1 MAFAFHD
8 IILNGIP
15 VTYSAGRI
23 TLNGSGLAYASE
35 AAGSV
40 TGLTVESGD
49 ARYVN
54 ITGNETVLGVKTFTG
69 SVIAQDGLVSSGNI
83 QMQKGN
89 PRLQFRDTSA
99 GGHSQGFDIHVDTG
113 RFYID
118 DNTYNSIFFD
128 YGSNGNNNT
137 LKLAANQLS
146 FYTSPS
152 GSTPQIAL
160 LIDTGRNTR
169 VSGNLYVSGVLL
181 DSAGNQT
188 IDPKNYYL
196 LSNGIISLDWTERSA
211 SSNDGT
217 IALSWTDRVL
227 LDTSENASVSWGGRQ
242 LSGDWL
248 ANTNPTTSGHI
259 INKGYLDSITGSLG
273 GGVGSDVVRTTGVQ
287 NIYGQKV
294 FYKTYE
300 NIDYE
305 IIDSK
310 SLDVYNR
317 ELLAETY
324 SDTFS
329 KYHTGV
335 VFGWQSG
342 LLGWS
347 EITLYENYDFPR
359 FSLESGVLYRYTSPN
374 SYPSINL
381 DTMRLIDGSD
391 TKLDWSLSRLIT
403 TGTSSV
409 DWGNRLLYSDAGSQS
424 ANWNS
429 KALYG
434 NWSTDTS
441 PTASNHLVNKSYVDS
456 NSSFTLG
463 FGHKMVSPADS
474 TTSTSTHY
482 YFGGIWDE
490 TPTTTQ
496 SDTSVVYVPT
506 SGILRNI
513 VGNCYVQGTL
523 ASSEDVYLVVSVNG
537 SDVATGTYKMTGRN
551 NIIQSG
557 LQSINRNLSKYDSI
571 QMRFSGSW
579 ATNPINIRHNLNAY
593 ITLG

>member
-69 SVIAQDGLVSSGNI
+69 SVVAQDGVASSGNI
-83 QMQKGN
+83 QISKGN

-169 VSGNLYVSGVLL
+169 VSGNLYVSGVLI
-181 DSAGNQT
+181 DSVGNQT

-196 LSNGIISLDWTERSA
+196 ISNGVTSLDWTERSV
-211 SSNDGT
+211 SSSDSVVSM
-217 IALSWTDRVL
+217 SWEDRAL
-227 LDTSENASVSWGGRQ
+227 LDTSEIPSLNWGLRT
-242 LSGDWL
+242 LSGNWQT
-248 ANTNPTTSGHI
+248 NTSPTLSGHLV
-259 INKGYLDSITGSLG
+259 NKAYLESITGSLG
-273 GGVGSDVVRTTGVQ
+273 AGSIPSDVVRTTGNQTITGSKTFHSPATFNNDVG
-287 NIYGQKV
+287 IYGKLIATDQ
-294 FYKTYE
+294 
-300 NIDYE
+300 
-305 IIDSK
+305 S
-310 SLDVYNR
+310 DV
-317 ELLAETY
+317 
-324 SDTFS
+324 
-329 KYHTGV
+329 
-335 VFGWQSG
+335 
-342 LLGWS
+342 
-347 EITLYENYDFPR
+347 
-359 FSLESGVLYRYTSPN
+359 
-374 SYPSINL
+374 
-381 DTMRLIDGSD
+381 
-391 TKLDWSLSRLIT
+391 
-403 TGTSSV
+403 SSV
-409 DWGNRLLYSDAGSQS
+409 DTHLRVLYNDVAQETLNWLDGTTKNFDGAVTIDWRSSDLKSRFALSSGSVLNWEANNLFDNSGNYSAD
-424 ANWNS
+424 WNLRQ
-429 KALYG
+429 LYG
-434 NWSTDTS
+434 SAGYTDINVDWKSRQLSGNWATNTN
-441 PTASNHLVNKSYVDS
+441 PTQSGHLANKSYVDS

-463 FGHKMVSPADS
+463 FGHKTINPADS
-474 TTSTSTHY
+474 TPSTSTHH
-482 YFGGIWDE
+482 YFGGICDE
-490 TPTTTQ
+490 IPTTTQ
-496 SDTSVVYVPT
+496 SDASVVYVPT
-506 SGILRNI
+506 SGILRSI
-513 VGNCYVQGTL
+513 VGNCFVQGTL

-579 ATNPINIRHNLNAY
+579 ATNPMNVRHNLNAY

>member
-54 ITGNETVLGVKTFTG
+54 ITGDETVLGVKTFTG
-69 SVIAQDGLVSSGNI
+69 SVVAQDGVTSSGNI
-83 QMQKGN
+83 QISKGN
-89 PRLQFRDTSA
+89 PRLRFRDTSA
-99 GGHSQGFDIHVDTG
+99 GGHAQGFDVHVSSD

-118 DNTYNSIFFD
+118 DNTHNIVFFD
-128 YGSNGNNNT
+128 YGPINNLDT
-137 LKLAANQLS
+137 LKLASSQVALYS
-146 FYTSPS
+146 APS
-152 GSTPQIAL
+152 GSTPQLAL
-160 LIDTGRNTR
+160 LVDTGRNTR

-227 LDTSENASVSWGGRQ
+227 LDTSENVSASWGSRQ
-242 LSGDWL
+242 LSGNWL
-248 ANTNPTTSGHI
+248 TNTTPTSSGHI

-273 GGVGSDVVRTTGVQ
+273 GGVGSDVVRTTGNQSITGSKTFQSAATFNNDVG
-287 NIYGQKV
+287 IYGKLIATDQSD
-294 FYKTYE
+294 T
-300 NIDYE
+300 
-305 IIDSK
+305 S
-310 SLDVYNR
+310 SLDTHVRALYNDI
-317 ELLAETY
+317 AQETLNWN
-324 SDTFS
+324 D
-329 KYHTGV
+329 GV
-335 VFGWQSG
+335 VKNFDGAVTIDWRSSDLKSRFALSSGSVLNWEANNLFDNSGNYSADWNLRQLYGSAGYTDINVDWESRQLSGNWATNTNPTQSG
-342 LLGWS
+342 
-347 EITLYENYDFPR
+347 
-359 FSLESGVLYRYTSPN
+359 
-374 SYPSINL
+374 
-381 DTMRLIDGSD
+381 
-391 TKLDWSLSRLIT
+391 
-403 TGTSSV
+403 
-409 DWGNRLLYSDAGSQS
+409 
-424 ANWNS
+424 
-429 KALYG
+429 
-434 NWSTDTS
+434 
-441 PTASNHLVNKSYVDS
+441 HLANKSYVDS

>member
-54 ITGNETVLGVKTFTG
+54 ITGDETVLGVKTFTG
-69 SVIAQDGLVSSGNI
+69 SVVAQDGVASSGNI
-83 QMQKGN
+83 QISKGN
-89 PRLQFRDTSA
+89 PRLQFRDASA

-169 VSGNLYVSGVLL
+169 VSGNLYVSGVLI
-181 DSAGNQT
+181 DSVGNQT

-196 LSNGIISLDWTERSA
+196 ISNGVTSLDWTERSV
-211 SSNDGT
+211 SSSDSVVSM
-217 IALSWTDRVL
+217 SWEDRAL
-227 LDTSENASVSWGGRQ
+227 LDTSEIPSLNWGLRT
-242 LSGDWL
+242 LSGNWL
-248 ANTNPTTSGHI
+248 TNTTPTSSGHI
-259 INKGYLDSITGSLG
+259 INKGYLDSVTGSLG
-273 GGVGSDVVRTTGVQ
+273 GGVGSDVVRTTGNQ
-287 NIYGQKV
+287 TISGIKK
-294 FYKTYE
+294 FSDT
-300 NIDYE
+300 IA
-305 IIDSK
+305 S
-310 SLDVYNR
+310 SLDGYESCSMDNR
-317 ELLAETY
+317 MLHR
-324 SDTFS
+324 SDGDPVMSWDTLNLS
-329 KYHTGV
+329 YLWTHSSAPTDPYH
-335 VFGWQSG
+335 
-342 LLGWS
+342 
-347 EITLYENYDFPR
+347 I
-359 FSLESGVLYRYTSPN
+359 
-374 SYPSINL
+374 
-381 DTMRLIDGSD
+381 
-391 TKLDWSLSRLIT
+391 
-403 TGTSSV
+403 
-409 DWGNRLLYSDAGSQS
+409 
-424 ANWNS
+424 AN
-429 KALYG
+429 KA
-434 NWSTDTS
+434 
-441 PTASNHLVNKSYVDS
+441 YVDS

-463 FGHKMVSPADS
+463 FGHKTINPADS
-474 TTSTSTHY
+474 TPSTSTHH
-482 YFGGIWDE
+482 YFGGICDE
-490 TPTTTQ
+490 IPTTTQ
-496 SDTSVVYVPT
+496 SDASVVYVPT
-506 SGILRNI
+506 SGILRSI
-513 VGNCYVQGTL
+513 VGNCFVQGTL

-579 ATNPINIRHNLNAY
+579 ATNPMNVRHNLNAY